1 MKQTKE
7 ITKIYQNYPLGMH
20 IDVQMQLYGL
30 IHPVAPEK
38 ILLDASDIPT
48 WKTNLDLEKDVV
60 SESNASE
67 VTKEL
72 SATDKKRDE
81 ALYYIFQEVLLA
93 AKSPIESRRKVGHRL
108 HLITK
113 AYKDIRKER
122 RSDRTGHVM
131 GLLNDLD
138 KPAVAADVAA
148 LGMTDVVNLLRTL
161 NNEYIR
167 LRDERLKAETA
178 THLPSGAEIRE
189 KNDQTVTLIFRHIQA
204 AYIVAASEDD
214 RKMIGELIDRINKI
228 LLTAKS
234 SYRQSVSLKKTAA
247 EKKKKEGE
255 DDKQPKQP
263 KGPKTKPEEGKK
275 PEDGKTPDPKPTPVP
290 QPNPKPKPKEGD
302 DDGDDVYIP
311 AN

>member
-30 IHPVAPEK
+30 IHLVAPEK

-60 SESNASE
+60 SETNASE

-189 KNDQTVTLIFRHIQA
+189 KNDQTVILIFRHIQA

-255 DDKQPKQP
+255 DNKQPKQP
-263 KGPKTKPEEGKK
+263 KGPNTKPEEGKK
-275 PEDGKTPDPKPTPVP
+275 PEDGKTPDPKPTPTP